1 MLQILLLTCA
11 FAWSP
16 TVGLAILFLWLL
28 FGDGEMLK
36 ELRVA
41 LSSVSRSR
49 QTCVAIGTGP
59 SQREELNLIAQDYFL
74 HVYGGLLLPRSLRA
88 VRKVLSVLLGLLAVA
103 LLVSA
108 LLGVVF
114 GRTAH
119 QFSPV
124 VNVGV
129 EGLYALGAT
138 CVLSYAWEHRLIRK
152 TTGLATFEAFRES
165 TARRVTARIGGTGEF
180 LETVESTYSKVPE
193 LGAWFFAPYLAGN
206 AVSLGLM
213 AVLGTG
219 MLLTAAHFSWFWSRA
234 AVVHLR
240 LGSYGMAALSLLFFS
255 LIITIYLSVLV
266 FLNTSKWG
274 GTRSEH
280 DYFPLQVFCRDLLKI
295 RETSGEGLDGR
306 LSAGNDSRQ
315 RPDSTS
321 SENAATQP
329 TSEGQEVPGLP
340 QEIPEDKV
348 GG

>member
-1 MLQILLLTCA
+1 MLQLLLFTCA

-16 TVGLAILFLWLL
+16 TAGLAILFLWML
-28 FGDGEMLK
+28 FGDEGMLK
-36 ELRVA
+36 ELRAA

-59 SQREELNLIAQDYFL
+59 SQKEELNLIAQDYFL
-74 HVYGGLLLPRSLRA
+74 HVYGGLLLPQSLRV
-88 VRKVLSVLLGLLAVA
+88 VRKALSVLLGLPAVV
-103 LLVSA
+103 LLLLA

-114 GRTAH
+114 GHTAH
-119 QFSPV
+119 QFNPV
-124 VNVGV
+124 INVMV
-129 EGLYALGAT
+129 EELYALGAM
-138 CVLSYAWEHRLIRK
+138 CVLSYTWEHRLIRK
-152 TTGLATFEAFRES
+152 TTGLATLEAFRES
-165 TARRVTARIGGTGEF
+165 TARRVTARLGGTGEF
-180 LETVESTYSKVPE
+180 LEIVESTYGKVPE
-193 LGAWFFAPYLAGN
+193 LVAWFFAPYLAGN

-219 MLLTAAHFSWFWSRA
+219 MLLTAAHFSWSWSRA
-234 AVVHLR
+234 AVVHLH

-255 LIITIYLSVLV
+255 IIITIYLSVLV

-295 RETSGEGLDGR
+295 RETSGGGLDEL
-306 LSAGNDSRQ
+306 LSAGNDSGQ

-329 TSEGQEVPGLP
+329 TSEGREVPGLP
-340 QEIPEDKV
+340 REISGDKA